1 MGITTTANTKVSIG
15 TTVAFT
21 TAVAYAGDTWTAID
35 NIMDVGEAGTEAE
48 IVTAKFVNKAY
59 VRKLKGSRDNGT
71 MELVVARDSADP
83 GYAALIAAEATDF
96 SYNIKVELNDKP
108 AAGASPKNSIFY
120 FNAIVASK
128 KNAFNDADNIV
139 QTTFSLAISGAI
151 IEVLA
156 SAT

>member
-1 MGITTTANTKVSIG
+1 MGITTTAKTKVSIG
-15 TTVAFT
+15 TTASFS
-21 TAVAYAGDTWTAID
+21 TAVAYAGDTWVPVA
-35 NIMDVGEAGTEAE
+35 NVMDVGEAGSEAE
-48 IVTAKFVNKAY
+48 IVTGKFVDQEY

-83 GYAALIAAEATDF
+83 GYAALVAAEQASG
-96 SYNIKVELNDKP
+96 SYNFKIELNDKP
-108 AAGASPKNSIFY
+108 SAGASPKNSIFY
-120 FNAIVASK
+120 FNAIVASRR
-128 KNAFNDADNIV
+128 NAFNDADSIV

>member
-1 MGITTTANTKVSIG
+1 MGITTTAKTQVSIG
-15 TTVAFT
+15 STTPRV
-21 TAVAYAGDTWTAID
+21 TAANYATETWQAIA
-35 NIMDVGEAGTEAE
+35 NIMDAGEAGSEAE
-48 IVTAKFVNKAY
+48 IITGKFIDQDY

-71 MELVVARDSADP
+71 MELVVARDSADA
-83 GYAALIAAEATDF
+83 GYAALIAAEATSF
-96 SYNIKVELNDKP
+96 SYNFKVELNDKP
-108 AAGASPKNSIFY
+108 AAGASPKNSVFY

-151 IEVLA
+151 VEVLA